1 MSENI
6 STAMKELSAPL
17 GPVTTSSQDASSN
30 ELSIPGPDTV
40 TLTKARSGWS
50 CTDDT
55 RLRNNLFAAVGFLEL
70 ANAGD
75 FAANVWNDVPV
86 PVYAIVFMA
95 IGGCSAF
102 VLSICAFFDSRKA
115 WRNIKFLRQQRE
127 SFKKQKESPDNNASA
142 RGLDVL
148 IEVTTRELRVE
159 IINRYA
165 MDLLMGGGAML
176 ISIGTFMAMGG
187 ANPRVWLASNIL
199 SGYLGNAPIA
209 LYGLLSSIWAAMVVI
224 KMRAHVAVAR
234 KELQGS
240 SVLPMLKRRCFNV
253 QLFFVINGTA
263 NVLGGVGSMLTAER
277 WWAYVILIP
286 VIISSIFCNIWWR
299 HRVGY
304 DRPYVSNISRMDLEM
319 ITETL
324 EATSQ
329 LRQTIHTSA
338 GNNMEQIFGGMASLR
353 EVLELFVK
361 HDLFEQFCLRMV
373 TNKRVRHLVLEVQD
387 ARVQISVAS
396 ILETSEEHH
405 PNILAAALVFLK
417 KQGPRHMLHRERFL
431 IEILGTYLH
440 QEKKSQ
446 AVEVEK

>member
-1 MSENI
+1 MSDDI
-6 STAMKELSAPL
+6 STATKELSAPL

-75 FAANVWNDVPV
+75 FAANVWNEVPV

-127 SFKKQKESPDNNASA
+127 SFKTQKQSPENNAST

-159 IINRYA
+159 IINRYV

-234 KELQGS
+234 KDLQGS
-240 SVLPMLKRRCFNV
+240 SVLPMLRRRCFNV
-253 QLFFVINGTA
+253 QLFFIINGTA

-304 DRPYVSNISRMDLEM
+304 DRPYISNISHMDLEM

-338 GNNMEQIFGGMASLR
+338 GNNLEQIFDMASLR

-373 TNKRVRHLVLEVQD
+373 TNKRVGHLVLKVQD

-396 ILETSEEHH
+396 ILEISEEHH